1 MNHFSHKIIA
11 FSLLTAPI
19 ALFLSGCSSECTD
32 CIEAAKYL
40 DMPQDDGS
48 LNCLYFGDFEK
59 FVYSAPGGAQCP
71 ETLLVK
77 KEALQYKSIAGLIMI
92 DDSFVATK
100 KSHFRQ
106 K

>member
-1 MNHFSHKIIA
+1 MNRNHNKI
-11 FSLLTAPI
+11 LLFPLLAMSIVP
-19 ALFLSGCSSECTD
+19 LFSGCSSECAD
-32 CIEAAKYL
+32 CIEAVKYL

-77 KEALQYKSIAGLIMI
+77 KEALQYKNIAGLIMI
-92 DDSFVATK
+92 DNGLIASK
-100 KSHFRQ
+100 
-106 K
+106 